1 MSLEALIA
9 ADDLQQRMKKGEA
22 AIKARMERHGY
33 NFKRNVAKTYYETV
47 EWRTKFLTPAIERRK
62 RLEKEKLTI
71 EELLEEHEDQL
82 AEAFAYFLCLSP
94 EQQQRTAQQFK
105 DGLAKVSALRE
116 ANRERAQ
123 RMLEK
128 HERRVGAT
136 SASGNQS

>member
-1 MSLEALIA
+1 VSLEALIA

-62 RLEKEKLTI
+62 RLENEKLTI

-105 DGLAKVSALRE
+105 DGLARVMALRE
-116 ANRERAQ
+116 ANRGRARRMIERHAERQ
-123 RMLEK
+123 RN
-128 HERRVGAT
+128 G
-136 SASGNQS
+136 